1 MLIQTLSTITGEFF
15 MLFFS
20 NKKSTADKANISLT
34 TVSINR
40 EKTKLNVD

>member
-15 MLFFS
+15 MLFFGG
-20 NKKSTADKANISLT
+20 NKKSTAYKANISLT

-40 EKTKLNVD
+40 EKN

>member
-15 MLFFS
+15 MLFFLFG
-20 NKKSTADKANISLT
+20 NKKSTAYKANISLT

-40 EKTKLNVD
+40 EKN